1 MSSPSIPRTPKFLA
15 DLIENGGKPAR
26 AGFLGLFRS
35 EPKVWAPQAALWA
48 FTLLLVVA
56 HQGSILTYAFPVLAI
71 LVGVWLY
78 FKSPENY
85 VAFVWWLWFL
95 SPEVRRLADYGKGG
109 FTPTSIV
116 QIAPLIV
123 TMISAITVV
132 RHFRVLAERR
142 GVPILLIFL
151 GLVYAYLIGVM
162 ANGPLA
168 ATYDLT
174 NWLYPVLIGFQIM
187 VNAHDYPKYRQAILD
202 TFIWGMLVMGGYGLA
217 QFFLMPAWDAM
228 WMIGSQMA
236 SQGDPVRLG
245 VRVFSTM
252 NSSGPFALAMMAAL
266 TFTMA
271 STQAVRFLAGG
282 VGFISFGL
290 TMVRSTWGG
299 WVIAMVL
306 QLLKASNKVRV
317 RIVIGAVVLVGLSVP
332 LLTFGPIADK
342 MGQRLSSITNLNDDN
357 SYAARNAFY
366 ASFAET
372 AFTDVSG
379 EGFGA
384 TGSSTKLS
392 SSNGDLGKY
401 GSFDSGVMNVP
412 FVLGWPGSLMYLA
425 GLGLLLVRAFRASL
439 SLRDDK
445 YAQASLSVA
454 FAILGMLVFTNT
466 FVGTGGVLLFMG
478 LCSVLAA
485 RHHAREQHRREVIR
499 FAQSIPRG
507 TNR

>member
-1 MSSPSIPRTPKFLA
+1 MSSPPVRLPQSIVE
-15 DLIENGGKPAR
+15 LIDRNAPKPAR
-26 AGFLGLFRS
+26 KGMFGLFRD
-35 EPKVWAPQAALWA
+35 ERRHWVGQAGLWSFTAL
-48 FTLLLVVA
+48 LILA
-56 HQGSILTYAFPVLAI
+56 HQGTLLTIAFPVLAI
-71 LVGVWLY
+71 GVGAWLY
-78 FKSPENY
+78 FKSPARY
-85 VAFVWWLWFL
+85 IGFTWWLWFL
-95 SPEVRRLADYGKGG
+95 APEVRRFADFGKGG
-109 FTPTSIV
+109 FTPTSLV
-116 QIAPLIV
+116 QVAPLAV
-123 TMISAITVV
+123 TMICSLTVL
-132 RHFRVLAERR
+132 RRYRVLAQRR
-142 GVPILLIFL
+142 GLPILLIFM
-151 GLVYAYLIGVM
+151 GLIYAYLIGVM
-162 ANGPLA
+162 ANGPMA
-168 ATYDLT
+168 ATYDLA
-174 NWLYPVLIGFQIM
+174 NWLYPVLVGFHIM
-187 VNAHDYPKYRQAILD
+187 VNAREYAKYRQVVLD
-202 TFIWGMLVMGGYGLA
+202 TFIWGMLIMGAYGLI

-271 STQAVRFLAGG
+271 SAQRVRWLAGG

-317 RIVIGAVVLVGLSVP
+317 RIVVGAVVLAGLSVP

-342 MGQRLSSITNLNDDN
+342 MGQRLQSLTNLSDDN
-357 SYAARNAFY
+357 SYAARNEFY
-366 ASFAET
+366 ASFAKT

-384 TGSSTKLS
+384 TGASTKLS

-425 GLGLLLVRAFRASL
+425 GLGLLLARALRASF

-445 YAQASLSVA
+445 YAQASFSIAVA
-454 FAILGMLVFTNT
+454 NIAMLVFTNT
-466 FVGTGGVLLFMG
+466 FLGVSGMLLFMG

-485 RHHAREQHRREVIR
+485 RHHIKIENRRHGIVR
-499 FAQSIPRG
+499 SSIPAEAFE
-507 TNR
+507 

>member
-1 MSSPSIPRTPKFLA
+1 MSSLPLPRSLT
-15 DLIENGGKPAR
+15 DLIENASKPKR
-26 AGFLGLFRS
+26 SGFMGLFRD
-35 EPKVWAPQAALWA
+35 EPKHWAPQAALWTI
-48 FTLLLVVA
+48 TLLLVLA
-56 HQGSILTYAFPVLAI
+56 HQGSLLTLAFPAMAI
-71 LVGVWLY
+71 VVGLWLY
-78 FKSPENY
+78 FKSPARY
-85 VAFVWWLWFL
+85 IGFTWWLWFL
-95 SPEVRRLADYGKGG
+95 GPEVRRLADFGKGG
-109 FTPTSIV
+109 FTPTSLV
-116 QIAPLIV
+116 QIAPLAV
-123 TMISAITVV
+123 TMISAITVL
-132 RHFRVLAERR
+132 RHYRVLAERR
-142 GVPILLIFL
+142 GLPILLMFF
-151 GLVYAYLIGVM
+151 GVTYAYLIGVM

-168 ATYDLT
+168 ATYDLA
-174 NWLYPVLIGFQIM
+174 NWLYPVLIGFHIM
-187 VNAHDYPKYRQAILD
+187 VNARDYPKYRQVILD
-202 TFIWGMLVMGGYGLA
+202 TFIWGMLIMGAYGLV
-217 QFFLMPAWDAM
+217 QFFLMPTWDAM

-271 STQAVRFLAGG
+271 STQRVRWLAGG

-342 MGQRLSSITNLNDDN
+342 MGARLQSLTNLSDDN
-357 SYAARNAFY
+357 SYAARNEFY
-366 ASFAET
+366 ATFAKT

-384 TGSSTKLS
+384 TGASTKLS
-392 SSNGDLGKY
+392 SSSGDLGKY

-425 GLGLLLVRAFRASL
+425 GLILLLARAFRASF

-445 YAQASLSVA
+445 YAQAALSVA
-454 FAILGMLVFTNT
+454 IANLAMLVFTNT
-466 FVGTGGVLLFMG
+466 FLGVSGMLLFMG

-485 RHHAREQHRREVIR
+485 RHHMRLEHRRHQFSV
-499 FAQSIPRG
+499 QSIPEKALR
-507 TNR
+507 